1 MHKRGL
7 TSLFFFYILKAVKQ
21 HRSAFNKPYFYK
33 NNFTK
38 EVNHSDHPRNQ
49 NTV

>member
-21 HRSAFNKPYFYK
+21 HRSTFNKFHFYK
-33 NNFTK
+33 ITL
-38 EVNHSDHPRNQ
+38 
-49 NTV
+49 